1 MTPSEI
7 ERLQTYLRKLFGS
20 ERIKIVPPPRRG
32 LSIELAVNDETIG
45 TVHKD
50 VDDGE
55 TSYSIHSDGAGGGSA
70 CTSSGCPPSRAT
82 GSPEQAVGHR
92 CLWLAAPRTVLG
104 MPTAQRQLDLTPV
117 SSAGGKEDRRWCSV
131 DMRHGAGFQARLG
144 RTGRGS
150 DTAYACLTVAAEAP
164 ARA

>member
-55 TSYSIHSDGAGGGSA
+55 TSYSLTLTVLEEDLPAPRP
-70 CTSSGCPPSRAT
+70 TAT
-82 GSPEQAVGHR
+82 KPVVGSPG
-92 CLWLAAPRTVLG
+92 
-104 MPTAQRQLDLTPV
+104 
-117 SSAGGKEDRRWCSV
+117 RR
-131 DMRHGAGFQARLG
+131 
-144 RTGRGS
+144 
-150 DTAYACLTVAAEAP
+150 
-164 ARA
+164 

>member
-55 TSYSIHSDGAGGGSA
+55 TSYSLHLTVLEEDL
-70 CTSSGCPPSRAT
+70 P
-82 GSPEQAVGHR
+82 AVK
-92 CLWLAAPRTVLG
+92 AAPCRESARSALG
-104 MPTAQRQLDLTPV
+104 YPHWYGYICPIMA
-117 SSAGGKEDRRWCSV
+117 
-131 DMRHGAGFQARLG
+131 
-144 RTGRGS
+144 
-150 DTAYACLTVAAEAP
+150 
-164 ARA
+164 